1 MHNYKSSK
9 IILII
14 LCILVIVIFVACYF
28 VYGDIKNKNENYNF
42 ILHDLSFQNDK
53 QDYLA
58 SKLKMVDD
66 MGTEINAVDNSIIS
80 KNGEVGFI
88 ESLESLARENGL
100 SIEISSLTLDNSVNL
115 ASSSIN
121 VFNIKAKTEG
131 SWYGNYVFLS
141 RLESLPFKV
150 KINMVG
156 LTDSSKDVVSD
167 ANNSNPT
174 NNTWQSVFDIGVLK
188 YK

>member
-1 MHNYKSSK
+1 MLA
-9 IILII
+9 IA
-14 LCILVIVIFVACYF
+14 IFVVCYF

-58 SKLKMVDD
+58 SKLKTVENISA
-66 MGTEINAVDNSIIS
+66 EINAIDNSIVS
-80 KNGEVGFI
+80 KNDEVGFI

-100 SIEISSLTLDNSVNL
+100 SIEISSLTLDNSASL
-115 ASSSIN
+115 ASSTMNILN
-121 VFNIKAKTEG
+121 VKAKTSG
-131 SWYGNYVFLS
+131 SWLGNYTFLS

-156 LTDSSKDVVSD
+156 LTNSSSGAVSD
-167 ANNSNPT
+167 VNNSNPS
-174 NNTWQSVFDIGVLK
+174 NDTWQSVFDIGVLE